1 MLGFFN
7 LLTRFFLTA
16 ILIFA
21 LQPVASAEWVPPW
34 GEDIDQYTVTLSSGD
49 IHEGAVS
56 NSVVF
61 YGRLETDGILYSG
74 VADIA
79 MRIYA
84 SPASLHSAC
93 YCSDEDCYNS
103 SIPTNVEGCLW
114 QSSTFTVTAKEGLF
128 SIDISSIPLSVLA
141 VPGKN
146 NKKYYE
152 IISYVGG
159 SASTVNSGSLDN
171 GYAILDS
178 VMYAYA
184 AKALEENA
192 KVVLSTL
199 TVVQGGNIYLNRS
212 SDGTNDNGSI
222 IFRITKSTSDSN
234 GSYDPAGG
242 VIVTKQSNAEAD
254 GQPFEIVSTGY
265 VFTNSEQDT
274 SFYTGDVDHDRTDNT
289 LSMYIDQQG
298 RLGIGTKSP
307 SRTLEVSSKNRGN
320 VLPADIS
327 AQSIVSSNQDG
338 QVVFGSS
345 SPDSYLQVST
355 ITNLSAGIGANSGGI
370 YLKDGR
376 IDIRSPNSA
385 ADHQFVLASD
395 GTNRILR
402 INDVGEVLQDADVSV
417 NGRIYAEN
425 GFIAGNIVINPDSM
439 EFSTVEKDYLLM
451 QPLPDDKNVVIGN
464 PLSTSKVTEA
474 KLQVYGSGAVR
485 GIKTDSLDVKSE
497 ISTATFADSVI
508 FSSSETFN
516 IANEAGKAIL
526 STTTVN
532 GNLYVNGESAIT
544 DIAYLTVKDN
554 VFNRETSFR
563 DNVLL
568 QGDAFF
574 EHGLIVSGA
583 SFLEQR
589 EETEPASLQIGS
601 TSTAKSY
608 QDSFLAINSAD
619 SVGSLGIY
627 GNDGENYTNSL
638 NIVSDSSNNSIKIES
653 VNGASLI
660 NYDDMQEI
668 HNGNF
673 ITDFVKVYT
682 DVENESD
689 DDHHS
694 LVVFGNID
702 DSINVEQ
709 NDAVAI
715 VNGDLSVGSI
725 KFINDPSGKEM
736 SSSYIGDFS
745 TLAEIST
752 TGVVSIRTTS
762 GRIILQNSKDVVSIS
777 TFGNVSIGN
786 VPSPS
791 HTVTLAHNIGYLM
804 VGNVDNV
811 DSGMRV
817 KANIVDARGN
827 IYVSSSVY
835 TGSTI
840 RIDNAGRFLNTV
852 WKSSTPI
859 SVAYGGFG
867 QSSYE
872 DHVVLKG
879 NGESSVVNNQ
889 KLHLN
894 SSDEIENVLPIANGG
909 TGANA
914 FSAADPVR
922 FDSINNK
929 FITGTI
935 NLASEISGI
944 LTLENGGTGGNISGV
959 NGVLRN
965 YNNIVIS
972 TAVQLGS
979 ATDIGNSI
987 LGVSNGGFGWNLA
1000 NFGQPG
1006 FIYAVNGSSVGLQA
1020 VSSNNPIIGDV
1031 NAIPFAM
1038 SDDSWILENISDDR
1052 NTEGVI
1058 DLTIGQS
1065 VATTSTPTFSGLTLT
1080 GISGYLELA
1089 ADGSVHSKVMDL
1101 NNILSA
1107 PLGIENGGTGTDF
1120 ASAGEG
1126 PVRLVEGTEP
1136 KLATGTINLALDAA
1150 DTLGISNGGI
1160 GESTYNTGEFV
1171 VATGTGSFR
1180 RMGLADGQLFIG
1192 STGNMPAAAAITYNA
1207 NQISAIPGTGT
1218 ITLGLPQDIHDA
1230 ASPTFAGIVITGL
1243 NGFVKADGSG
1253 ILGVQ
1258 NVISLAADTDNILP
1272 LAKGGTG
1279 NDISAVGTGLMRNYG
1294 SYLSTTTVNLSDV
1307 SDVGDS
1313 VLKIANGGLGNVIET
1328 GGSTGLIHVWGSSA
1342 TVARLNLDA
1351 GSTDYETGTILEID
1365 HGGTGV
1371 NSIPDGAGVVKTDGS
1386 QLTKSLLQ
1394 LDDDSEIIGVLPI
1407 SNGGTGL
1414 SSYTSNSV
1422 LYTDPSE
1429 SNVIREMALE
1439 QGQLIIGGNDS
1450 VMSGDFVSGNDSI
1463 VVDTE
1468 TTGRIRIGFVQNM
1481 NETASPVF
1489 AGITLTGDGNRD
1501 GVIHTNAEGH
1511 ITTHTLNIN
1520 DYMTVGAL
1528 NLKRGGINVSSFT
1541 NAGPIINLA
1550 GSIDTGKIDLESTDV
1565 SNVLPVANGG
1575 TGLSSAITANKVIVS
1590 MGSELDGIALAQGK
1604 LLIGNTTGLP
1614 SAATLTGTANK
1625 IVIAPDDGAIT
1636 VSLPQDLDDE
1646 AVPEFAGLEITGRN
1660 GYMKAE
1666 SGTVVF
1672 STYIVP
1678 GDIDGTLRVKNG
1690 GTGVSSLEN
1699 NGIAFLDS
1707 GTTDGKVLNLANSG
1721 QVSGQLT
1728 VANGGLGQDFSAA
1741 DPGVLVFDAGSFSVQ
1756 PASITAHTVGNLP
1769 IANGGTGITSAN
1781 FESSKV
1787 IAYSAE
1793 DTPALMSLASG
1804 QFVGSNEAG
1813 NISAMSLASDVS
1825 SNGIPFITVSTDSE
1839 KLTVIPQ
1846 QALTTN
1852 SSPTF
1857 STLKLTDSEYKKTG
1871 SADIYSTDGTNIEV
1885 YAAKYSD
1892 MQGVLP
1898 VSKGGLGAFSPSN
1911 GNILY
1916 ASESDTVGTLDMS
1929 GTDSSDI
1936 VLVMGQGAGQ
1946 PPVAVS
1952 LTGDAAKGLLIDTT
1966 TISGTAT
1973 IRMENDLTT
1982 TATPTF
1988 AGMVITG
1995 LKNSNVLKA
2004 DAEGK
2009 IVSAD
2014 ADAPLAVSLGGTG
2027 VSSHTVKSLVYAD
2040 TEEKWSRHAAFAEGK
2055 TFIGNGSSQPVAV
2068 GFAGVNGVVVS
2079 TSGENVSVSF
2089 AQDLG
2094 TTSTSAQFGT
2104 VTLYSNLNLSSLNV
2118 TGTLTLNHPTS
2129 PMSGTYLSADSLST
2143 TNLFE
2148 IPTETNCS
2156 RNMTSGTT
2164 GEIKFC
2170 KQRFRYYCTSFT
2182 FIHKGSKFTCDYG
2195 LGTDSGYIE
2204 STYTSFNQLVFF
2216 DGSAWRCSSNGARI
2230 SEGNDSCY
2238 DDY

>member
-56 NSVVF
+56 DSVVF

-274 SFYTGDVDHDRTDNT
+274 SFYTGDPDHEKADNT

-298 RLGIGTKSP
+298 KVGIGTKSP
-307 SRTLEVSSKNRGN
+307 SRTLEISTKNRGN

-345 SPDSYLQVST
+345 GPDSYLQVST
-355 ITNLSAGIGANSGGI
+355 ITNLSAGIDANSGGI

-376 IDIRSPNSA
+376 IGIKSPNSA
-385 ADHQFVLASD
+385 AGHQFVLASD

-402 INDVGEVLQDADVSV
+402 INDVGDVLPDADVSV

-439 EFSTVEKDYLLM
+439 EFSTVDKDYLLM
-451 QPLPDDKNVVIGN
+451 QPLGSDKNVIVGN
-464 PLSTSKVTEA
+464 PSNTEA
-474 KLQVYGSGAVR
+474 KLQVFGSGAVR
-485 GIKTDSLDVKSE
+485 GIKTDSLDVISE
-497 ISTATFADSVI
+497 ISTATFTGSVI

-516 IANEAGKAIL
+516 ISTETGKAIL

-544 DIAYLTVKDN
+544 DIAYLTVKNN
-554 VFNRETSFR
+554 VFNRETSFK

-568 QGDAFF
+568 KDDVFF

-589 EETEPASLQIGS
+589 EETDPASLQIGS

-653 VNGASLI
+653 VNGASII

-673 ITDFVKVYT
+673 ITDFVRVYT

-689 DDHHS
+689 DSHHP

-715 VNGDLSVGSI
+715 VNGDLSVSSI
-725 KFINDPSGKEM
+725 TFINDPSGKVM
-736 SSSYIGDFS
+736 DSSYIGDFS
-745 TLAEIST
+745 KLAEIST

-762 GRIILQNSKDVVSIS
+762 GKIILQNSKDVVSIS

-817 KANIVDARGN
+817 KANIVDALGN

-840 RIDNAGRFLNTV
+840 RIDNTGRFLNTV
-852 WKSSTPI
+852 WKSTTPVA
-859 SVAYGGFG
+859 VAYGGLG
-867 QSSYE
+867 RLSYE
-872 DHVVLKG
+872 EHVVLKG
-879 NGESSVVNNQ
+879 NGESAVINNE

-894 SSDEIENVLPIANGG
+894 SSAEIEKVLPIANGG

-922 FDSINNK
+922 FDSVNNK
-929 FITGTI
+929 FITGAI

-944 LTLENGGTGGNISGV
+944 MALDNGGTGGNLSGV

-979 ATDIGNSI
+979 SSDIGNSI
-987 LGVSNGGFGWNLA
+987 LGVSNGGFGWNFA

-1006 FIYAVNGSSVGLQA
+1006 FIYAVSGSSVGLQA

-1031 NAIPFAM
+1031 NGTPFAM
-1038 SDDSWILENISDDR
+1038 SDESWILENISDDR
-1052 NTEGVI
+1052 NTAGVI

-1065 VATTSTPTFSGLTLT
+1065 VATTSTPTFSGLTLS
-1080 GISGYLELA
+1080 GISGYLELS

-1101 NNILSA
+1101 NNILSD
-1107 PLGIENGGTGTDF
+1107 PLEVKNGGTGTDF
-1120 ASAGEG
+1120 ASTGAG

-1136 KLATGTINLALDAA
+1136 KLATGTINLALDASG
-1150 DTLGISNGGI
+1150 TLGVSNGGI
-1160 GESTYNTGEFV
+1160 GESSYNTGEFV

-1192 STGNMPAAAAITYNA
+1192 STGNKPAAAAITYNA

-1218 ITLGLPQDIHDA
+1218 ITLGLPQDIDDEA
-1230 ASPTFAGIVITGL
+1230 APTFAGIVITGL

-1253 ILGVQ
+1253 SLGVQ

-1294 SYLSTTTVNLSDV
+1294 DYLSTTTVNLSDV
-1307 SDVGDS
+1307 SDVGNS

-1351 GSTDYETGTILEID
+1351 GSTDYETGTILETD

-1371 NSIPDGAGVVKTDGS
+1371 NSISAGAGVVKTDGS
-1386 QLTKSLLQ
+1386 HFTKSLLQ
-1394 LDDDSEIIGVLPI
+1394 LDDDSEVIGVLPI
-1407 SNGGTGL
+1407 SNGGTGI
-1414 SSYTSNSV
+1414 SSYTANSV

-1439 QGQLIIGGNDS
+1439 QGQFVIGGNDS
-1450 VMSGDFVSGNDSI
+1450 VISGDFVSGNDSI

-1468 TTGRIRIGFVQNM
+1468 TAGRIRIGFVQNM
-1481 NETASPVF
+1481 NKTASPVF
-1489 AGITLTGDGNRD
+1489 AGITLTGEGQRD
-1501 GVIHTNAEGH
+1501 GVLHTNATGY
-1511 ITTHTLNIN
+1511 ITTHILNIN
-1520 DYMTVGAL
+1520 DYMTVGTL
-1528 NLKRGGINVSSFT
+1528 DLKRGGIGVSSFT

-1565 SNVLPVANGG
+1565 ANVLPVANGG
-1575 TGLSSAITANKVIVS
+1575 TGLSSAIAANKVIVS
-1590 MGSELDGIALAQGK
+1590 MGSNLDGIALGK
-1604 LLIGNTTGLP
+1604 GQLLIGNTTGIP

-1625 IVIAPDDGAIT
+1625 IVIASDDGEIT

-1646 AVPEFAGLEITGRN
+1646 ATPEFAGLEITGRN

-1707 GTTDGKVLNLANSG
+1707 GTTDGKVLNLANSS
-1721 QVSGQLT
+1721 QVSGQLS
-1728 VANGGLGQDFSAA
+1728 VANGGLGQDFSAS

-1756 PASITAHTVGNLP
+1756 PASITAHTVGNLL
-1769 IANGGTGITSAN
+1769 IANGGTGITSEN
-1781 FESSKV
+1781 FASSKV

-1804 QFVGSNEAG
+1804 QFVGSNETG
-1813 NISAMSLASDVS
+1813 NISAMSLASGVS

-1846 QALTTN
+1846 QALTNN

-1898 VSKGGLGAFSPSN
+1898 VAKGGLGAFSPSN
-1911 GNILY
+1911 GNLLY
-1916 ASESDTVGTLDMS
+1916 AAASDTVGTLDMS

-1952 LTGDAAKGLLIDTT
+1952 LTGDAAKGLVIDTT
-1966 TISGTAT
+1966 TMSGTAT
-1973 IRMENDLTT
+1973 ISIENDLTT
-1982 TATPTF
+1982 TSTPTF

-2040 TEEKWSRHAAFAEGK
+2040 TEGKWSRHAAFAEGK

-2118 TGTLTLNHPTS
+2118 TGTLTLTDSES
-2129 PMSGTYLSADSLST
+2129 PMNGTDLSADSLST
-2143 TNLFE
+2143 TNFFK
-2148 IPTETNCS
+2148 IPTENYC
-2156 RNMTSGTT
+2156 RRDMTAGSV
-2164 GEIKFC
+2164 GEIRFC
-2170 KQRFRYYCTSFT
+2170 KQRTRYYCSDGTLIYDEDRSKYTCKKLFGT
-2182 FIHKGSKFTCDYG
+2182 NSDDRYSGS
-2195 LGTDSGYIE
+2195 E
-2204 STYTSFNQLVFF
+2204 AFNQLIFS
-2216 DGSAWRCSSNGARI
+2216 DGTTWRCASNGERLGLT
-2230 SEGNDSCY
+2230 STECY
-2238 DDY
+2238 EDY